1 MIKSIARATHEQSM
15 GVGQIKIAM
24 NQIEQ
29 STIQNSEVS
38 NKSSQMA
45 KQLTDQSKNLNT
57 IVFDLGKLIEGTDGP
72 RA

>member
-1 MIKSIARATHEQSM
+1 M